1 VKGELGSGKR
11 IAVAAVVAKGGGGG
25 GGEGRRRRRR
35 RRRRRLGFYK
45 NAIDR
50 QVAGQVILM
59 KSDT

>member
-11 IAVAAVVAKGGGGG
+11 IAAAAVVAKGGGGG
-25 GGEGRRRRRR
+25 GGEGWRR